1 MKYSENVFE
10 ALGGVLDEKDRE
22 IMQLNW
28 DIDTL
33 KKKLEEVKRE
43 NERLKKDFV
52 QMKELSK
59 VNG

>member
-10 ALGGVLDEKDRE
+10 ALGGVLYEKDSK
-22 IMQLNW
+22 IIQLNW
-28 DIDTL
+28 DIDIL
-33 KKKLEEVKRE
+33 KKELEEVKRE